1 MLCSLLQYTYE
12 EEENLF
18 LVSIDCFVA
27 DSTIHNKRKERYS
40 FFIFEKEIALGK
52 ATNVDGYRASD
63 LVQFFREVP
72 HFPAIKKRS
81 CESVTAGNVV
91 LPNCTESTGEDMENE
106 PVREP

>member
-63 LVQFFREVP
+63 LVQLI
-72 HFPAIKKRS
+72 HI
-81 CESVTAGNVV
+81 
-91 LPNCTESTGEDMENE
+91 LLNCA
-106 PVREP
+106 